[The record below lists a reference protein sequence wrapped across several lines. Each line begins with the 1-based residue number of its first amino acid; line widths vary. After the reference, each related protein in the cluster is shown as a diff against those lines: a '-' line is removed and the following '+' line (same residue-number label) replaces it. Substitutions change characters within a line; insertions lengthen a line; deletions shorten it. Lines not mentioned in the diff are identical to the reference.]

1 MSARS
6 HLRLL
11 RAKAGGISMSKEQT
25 GQRVEKLHN
34 KSEEQYSEDRRRVL
48 KKLGTYGLYTAPI
61 MLAML
66 DSAKA
71 TPVVSRAPS

>member
-1 MSARS
+1 VRGAIYGFYGR
-6 HLRLL
+6 RLGVS
-11 RAKAGGISMSKEQT
+11 RMSKEQT
-25 GQRVEKLHN
+25 GQRVEKLDN
-34 KSEEQYSEDRRRVL
+34 KTEEQYSEDRRRVL

-66 DSAKA
+66 DGAKA

>member
-1 MSARS
+1 MCARS

-11 RAKAGGISMSKEQT
+11 RAKAGGISDEQRT
-25 GQRVEKLHN
+25 DRAAVEKLDN

-66 DSAKA
+66 DGAKA